1 MPEAVEPGI
10 YSIGVLSGTRE
21 VLLLLMYIDDV
32 FHWFVI
38 AATVETVRNNRLRKG
53 VWVKE

>member
-38 AATVETVRNNRLRKG
+38 AVTVETVRNNGLRKG